1 MNATRLRNNL
11 FQARDEALCC
21 LVPFNSKGLQRHKPT
36 AERFAFGRQG
46 NVGCQ
51 QGGLMEVPNPVRVRR
66 TPWASGFLQLHL
78 KSFNLM
84 SSTLH
89 RLTIL
94 LYIAAW
100 TGVKPCKKIVHDSL
114 TS

>member
-1 MNATRLRNNL
+1 
-11 FQARDEALCC
+11 
-21 LVPFNSKGLQRHKPT
+21 
-36 AERFAFGRQG
+36 
-46 NVGCQ
+46 
-51 QGGLMEVPNPVRVRR
+51 MEVPNPVRVRR

-100 TGVKPCKKIVHDSL
+100 TGVKPCKKIVHGSL
-114 TS
+114 TL